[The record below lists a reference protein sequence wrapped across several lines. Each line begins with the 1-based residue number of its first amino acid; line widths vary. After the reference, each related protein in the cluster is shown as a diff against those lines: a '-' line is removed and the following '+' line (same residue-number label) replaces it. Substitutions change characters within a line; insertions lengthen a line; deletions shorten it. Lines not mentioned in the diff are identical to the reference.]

1 MLVGISPGPEHMSLN
16 VDGVFVVR
24 SNRENVNF
32 VAVIDLEGFE
42 LLVGGIRFPASR
54 EIERE
59 HGALLVRFNTLD
71 FNVA

>member
-1 MLVGISPGPEHMSLN
+1 MSLN

-24 SNRENVNF
+24 SNRKNVNF

-42 LLVGGIRFPASR
+42 LLVDGICFLTSR

-59 HGALLVRFNTLD
+59 HGALLVHFDALD